1 MPDNFKNL
9 NTITELIKRK
19 IYKKKDTRFIVIME
33 NWQFI
38 VGEVTYG
45 KSNPIKIT
53 ADQSL
58 MVEVNNDI
66 LIDFKFSSEEYL
78 TKINKLLGNNKSIN
92 KILVV
97 QKYY

>member
-1 MPDNFKNL
+1 
-9 NTITELIKRK
+9 
-19 IYKKKDTRFIVIME
+19 ME

-38 VGEVTYG
+38 VGEVIYE

-66 LIDFKFSSEEYL
+66 LIDFKFSSEE
-78 TKINKLLGNNKSIN
+78 IFS
-92 KILVV
+92 
-97 QKYY
+97 

>member
-1 MPDNFKNL
+1 
-9 NTITELIKRK
+9 
-19 IYKKKDTRFIVIME
+19 ME
-33 NWQFI
+33 NWKFI
-38 VGEVTYG
+38 VGEVIYE

-58 MVEVNNDI
+58 VVEVNHDI

-78 TKINKLLGNNKSIN
+78 AKINKLLGYNKIIN

-97 QKYY
+97 QKYF